1 MASGAL
7 GFSTSRTKKHTTKDG
22 NYVSSL
28 NAGKEELLGI
38 FSAMKNYTNSLVEV
52 NSDFADSDFEFIAN
66 IALKYNLP
74 LSVLLLQ
81 VHNAPQRWNETLSKI
96 KSLKPK
102 ALVSMGKLVLD
113 QLEC

>member
-1 MASGAL
+1 M
-7 GFSTSRTKKHTTKDG
+7 
-22 NYVSSL
+22 SSL

-74 LSVLLLQ
+74 LQ
-81 VHNAPQRWNETLSKI
+81 FYYYRCIMH
-96 KSLKPK
+96 PK
-102 ALVSMGKLVLD
+102 DGMRH
-113 QLEC
+113 